1 MKFKTTIPDA
11 PPSASPEAG
20 ARKMAGKSNA
30 PDANLSEAFHP
41 SVETVKQAEEVKGCA
56 RKAID
61 IQVQGDGGSNS
72 PNGNPKKR
80 AKAWHGVEEP
90 KT

>member
-1 MKFKTTIPDA
+1 MKFATTIPDGPGKSTPA
-11 PPSASPEAG
+11 AG
-20 ARKMAGKSNA
+20 ARRVTGKSIA
-30 PDANLSEAFHP
+30 PEATLRTGLQP
-41 SVETVKQAEEVKGCA
+41 KPQPVKQAEEVKDCA
-56 RKAID
+56 RKCID

-80 AKAWHGVEEP
+80 AKGWHGVEEP

>member
-1 MKFKTTIPDA
+1 MKTTIPEG
-11 PPSASPEAG
+11 PGKGTPNAG
-20 ARKMAGKSNA
+20 ARRVTGKSIA
-30 PDANLSEAFHP
+30 PEATLRTGLQP
-41 SVETVKQAEEVKGCA
+41 KSQAVKQAEEVKGAA

-80 AKAWHGVEEP
+80 GKAFWGVEEP